1 MQKNITALAFATAF
15 TVLTATP
22 ALAEPLV
29 YTIDTTHTFPRFSY
43 SHFGLSKQLSRFN
56 KTSGT
61 ITLDAAAKTAMVDV
75 SIDMTSVDTGY
86 ETFDGHIQG
95 EDFFD
100 TARYP
105 TATFKST
112 KVTFEGDAPAA
123 IEGDLTIK
131 GVTRPVTLS
140 VTSFLAMPHPMMKRP
155 AIGANATAT
164 IKRSEFNASKHV
176 PYVGDEVTLDIALEA
191 IAK

>member
-1 MQKNITALAFATAF
+1 MNKSVAVLAFATVFTALIAAPAF
-15 TVLTATP
+15 
-22 ALAEPLV
+22 AEPVV

-43 SHFGLSKQLSRFN
+43 SHFGYSKQLSRFN

-61 ITLDAAAKTAMVDV
+61 VTLDAEAKTAMVDV

-86 ETFDGHIQG
+86 ETFDGHLQG
-95 EDFFD
+95 EDYFH
-100 TARYP
+100 TAQFP

-112 KVTFEGDAPAA
+112 KVTFNGDAPTA

-131 GVTRPVTLS
+131 GVTRPVTLT
-140 VTSFLAMPHPMMKRP
+140 VTSFLAKPHPMMTRP
-155 AIGANATAT
+155 AIGANATT
-164 IKRSEFNASKHV
+164 NIKRSDFSAGKNA

>member
-1 MQKNITALAFATAF
+1 MKKTLASLVLATLFAA
-15 TVLTATP
+15 P
-22 ALAEPLV
+22 ALAEPVV
-29 YTIDTTHTFPRFSY
+29 YTIDATHTFPRFSY

-61 ITLDAAAKTAMVDV
+61 VTLDAEAKTAMVDV
-75 SIDMTSVDTGY
+75 SIDMTSVDTGF

-95 EDFFD
+95 EDLFD

-105 TATFKST
+105 SATFKST
-112 KVTFEGDAPAA
+112 KVTFNGDAPAA

-131 GVTRPVTLS
+131 GVTRPVTLT
-140 VTSFLAMPHPMMKRP
+140 VTSFLAMPHPMAKRP

-164 IKRSEFNASKHV
+164 IKRSDFNVSKHV